1 MKMKCTIGT
10 HDGSFHADEIMAI
23 AIIERLEKGNIEIIR
38 SRDPDI
44 LKRADI
50 LVDVGMVYDEEKDL
64 FDHHQRGGVLIDGRQ
79 YASAG
84 LVWKHFGLEM
94 LDAEVGNKG
103 LADMAWGLI
112 DKRLISGIDRI
123 DLGEKADGFTT
134 ISHLIASFNP
144 HPMETGVDVNE
155 RFNDALA
162 LARGVLDREIT
173 RAIYDVR
180 GAEEIEDAALSA
192 RGGVATLKRFLPWGE
207 VITEFKFPDVKR
219 VVWQDPEKGQWLVQQ
234 TRWAEPMPEAWRGL
248 STADLIKVSGL
259 ESAVFCHPSGF
270 IAGFRDKKDADMAS
284 LT

>member
-1 MKMKCTIGT
+1 MNCVIGT

-23 AIIERLEKGNIEIIR
+23 AIIGRLEKGNIEIIR
-38 SRDPDI
+38 SRDPEV

-64 FDHHQRGGVLIDGRQ
+64 FDHHQRGGVMVDGRQ

-84 LVWKHFGLEM
+84 LVWKHFGLEL
-94 LDAEVGNKG
+94 LDTEVSNKK
-103 LADMAWGLI
+103 LADKAWELI

-144 HPMETGVDVNE
+144 HPMDTGVDVNE
-155 RFNDALA
+155 CFGQALA
-162 LARGVLDREIT
+162 LAREVLDREIK
-173 RAIYDVR
+173 RAVYDAV
-180 GAEEIEDAALSA
+180 GSEEIEDAALTA
-192 RGGVATLKRFLPWGE
+192 RGGVATLKRLLPWTE
-207 VITEFKFPDVKR
+207 VITEFRFPNIKR
-219 VVWQDPEKGQWLVQQ
+219 VMWPDPEKGQWIVQQ

-259 ESAVFCHPSGF
+259 DSAVFCHPSGF